1 MAIYHEDIVNIDL
14 ANGSIYRNFLN
25 TSIGSGDKNANRFGV
40 RVFRNGEPVELGL
53 TTVQGF
59 FRNPQG
65 ENIAITEGTIVE
77 GNMAAVV
84 LPQACYNYNGNF
96 TLAIKLIGGG
106 VTGTMRIIDGMVSN
120 TNTGGAVSPTYDIPT
135 YQEILAVYEQME
147 EAVGIVA
154 DLQSTLESQYVGFRR
169 YLNANDDLFALDM
182 GAYGISASADLKP
195 ANMPTDFTS
204 TSVGYVIVFE
214 SESGNTNVA
223 ICIQAYA
230 RRIWMRTGYEWLEIA
245 KTSYVAEQIE
255 QAYGTMYDAFAS
267 TFAKTA
273 SGLFAV
279 GNEISNTKTQ
289 FRFLDNTGVREIG
302 DSYPDWYVT
311 NEITVAPFTF
321 YLITA
326 SAQYNGHC
334 IYNIL
339 DANGNI
345 IASEAATGSTVLSV
359 KNKLIVTPHNAA
371 KIQLASVTGT
381 SGLAIYEAVEN
392 EYAGGW
398 AGKTWVC
405 IGDSLTD
412 TNIRT
417 TKHYFDYV
425 AEKTGITV
433 VNLGKGGTGYKR
445 EYAGEG
451 PFIDRVDQ
459 IPLDADVITIFG
471 SGNDAI
477 YTIGDPSDTGTDT
490 LCGAINTTIAAIFAR
505 KVTYQLGIVTPCP
518 WESYNPADDTNWMAR
533 YSAAIVEICRRW
545 GIPCLDLYHCS
556 NLRPWD
562 ATFRAAAYSK
572 DNGNGVHPD
581 ETGHAIIAPR
591 FQSFVESLL
600 VH

>member
-1 MAIYHEDIVNIDL
+1 MATIAQIVEQIRH
-14 ANGSIYRNFLN
+14 AV
-25 TSIGSGDKNANRFGV
+25 FGKDV
-40 RVFRNGEPVELGL
+40 R
-53 TTVQGF
+53 
-59 FRNPQG
+59 
-65 ENIAITEGTIVE
+65 ENIAQGIEKCYEDSTANAQIALIEAKGAETIESIPDDYTELSDEVINLKSALE
-77 GNMAAVV
+77 
-84 LPQACYNYNGNF
+84 
-96 TLAIKLIGGG
+96 
-106 VTGTMRIIDGMVSN
+106 
-120 TNTGGAVSPTYDIPT
+120 TN
-135 YQEILAVYEQME
+135 
-147 EAVGIVA
+147 
-154 DLQSTLESQYVGFRR
+154 YVGFRR
-169 YLNANDDLFALDM
+169 YLNVNDDLFALDM

-195 ANMPTDFTS
+195 ANMPADFTT
-204 TSVGYVIVFE
+204 TSVGYVIVLE
-214 SESGNTNVA
+214 SESGETNVA

-245 KTSYVAEQIE
+245 KTDYVTGQIETVYDYIYEKLVPSYVNIASE
-255 QAYGTMYDAFAS
+255 YFVKGTEIAS
-267 TFAKTA
+267 
-273 SGLFAV
+273 
-279 GNEISNTKTQ
+279 TKTQ
-289 FRFLDNTGVREIG
+289 YRFLDNTGVIEIG
-302 DSYPDWYVT
+302 ESYPDWYVT
-311 NEITVAPFTF
+311 NEITVEPFTF
-321 YLITA
+321 YLVTA

-339 DANGNI
+339 DGNGNI
-345 IASEAATGSTVLSV
+345 IASEAATSRTVLSV
-359 KNKLIVTPHNAA
+359 TEKLIFTPYNAA
-371 KIQLASVTGT
+371 KIQLASITGA
-381 SGLAIYEAVEN
+381 SGAAIYESVEKD
-392 EYAGGW
+392 EAQVW
-398 AGKTWVC
+398 AGKKWVC

-425 AEKTGITV
+425 VEKTGITF

-533 YSAAIVEICRRW
+533 YSAAIVEICKRW

-556 NLRPWD
+556 NLRPWE
-562 ATFRAAAYSK
+562 AAFRAAAYSK

-591 FQSFVESLL
+591 FEAFLDCLL
-600 VH
+600 LH

>member
-1 MAIYHEDIVNIDL
+1 MAIYREDIADIELTGGNIHRSFM
-14 ANGSIYRNFLN
+14 NK
-25 TSIGSGDKNANRFGV
+25 TIGSGDKAANRFGV
-40 RVFRNGEPVELGL
+40 RIFRNGEPVELGL
-53 TTVQGF
+53 TSVQGIF
-59 FRNPQG
+59 LNASGQS
-65 ENIAITEGTIVE
+65 IAITDGNIVS

-84 LPQACYNYNGNF
+84 LPQACYNVEGQF

-106 VTGTMRIIDGMVSN
+106 VTGTMRIVDGVVDN
-120 TNTGGAVSPTYDIPT
+120 THATGAVSPTYDIPT
-135 YQEILAVYEQME
+135 YEEILAVYEQME
-147 EAVGIVA
+147 EAVEIVA
-154 DLQSTLESQYVGFRR
+154 NLQDTLDTQYVGFRR

-195 ANMPTDFTS
+195 DNMPADFTT
-204 TSVGYVIVFE
+204 TSVGYVIVLE
-214 SESGNTNVA
+214 SESGETNVA
-223 ICIQAYA
+223 ICVQAYA

-245 KTSYVAEQIE
+245 KTDYVTGQIETVYDYIYEKLIPSYVNI
-255 QAYGTMYDAFAS
+255 
-267 TFAKTA
+267 A
-273 SGLFAV
+273 SGYFV
-279 GNEISNTKTQ
+279 KGTEIASTKTQ
-289 FRFLDNTGVREIG
+289 YRFLDNTGVREIG
-302 DSYPDWYVT
+302 ESYPDWYVT
-311 NEITVAPFTF
+311 NEITVEPFAF
-321 YLITA
+321 YLVTA

-339 DANGNI
+339 DGNGNI
-345 IASEAATGSTVLSV
+345 IASEAATSSTVLSV
-359 KNKLIVTPHNAA
+359 TEKLIFTPYNAA
-371 KIQLASVTGT
+371 KIQLASITGA
-381 SGLAIYEAVEN
+381 SGAAIYESIER
-392 EYAGGW
+392 EAGQGW
-398 AGKTWVC
+398 VGKKWVC

-445 EYAGEG
+445 EYAGNG

-459 IPLDADVITIFG
+459 IPLDADVVTIFG

-505 KVTYQLGIVTPCP
+505 KVTCQLGIVTPCP

-533 YSAAIVEICRRW
+533 YSAAIVEICKRW

-556 NLRPWD
+556 NLRPWES
-562 ATFRAAAYSK
+562 AFRAAAYSK
-572 DNGNGVHPD
+572 DDGNGVHPD

-591 FQSFVESLL
+591 FESFVESLL
-600 VH
+600 IH

>member
-1 MAIYHEDIVNIDL
+1 MAIYREDIADIELTGGNIHRSFM
-14 ANGSIYRNFLN
+14 NK
-25 TSIGSGDKNANRFGV
+25 TIGSGDKAANRFGV
-40 RVFRNGEPVELGL
+40 RIFRNGEPVELGL
-53 TTVQGF
+53 TSVQGIF
-59 FRNPQG
+59 LNASGQS
-65 ENIAITEGTIVE
+65 IAITDGNIVS

-84 LPQACYNYNGNF
+84 LPQACYNVEGQF

-106 VTGTMRIIDGMVSN
+106 VTGTMRIVDGVVDN
-120 TNTGGAVSPTYDIPT
+120 THADGAVSPTYDIPT
-135 YQEILAVYEQME
+135 YEEILAVYEQME
-147 EAVGIVA
+147 EAVEIVA
-154 DLQSTLESQYVGFRR
+154 DLQDTLDTQYVGFRR

-195 ANMPTDFTS
+195 DNMPPDFTS
-204 TSVGYVIVFE
+204 TSTGYAIVLE
-214 SESGNTNVA
+214 SESGDTKVA
-223 ICIQAYA
+223 ICVQAYA

-245 KTSYVAEQIE
+245 KTDYVTGQIETVYDYIYEKLIPSYVNI
-255 QAYGTMYDAFAS
+255 
-267 TFAKTA
+267 A
-273 SGLFAV
+273 SGYFV
-279 GNEISNTKTQ
+279 KGTEIASTKTQ
-289 FRFLDNTGVREIG
+289 YRFLDNTGVREIG

-311 NEITVAPFTF
+311 NEITIEPFTF

-326 SAQYNGHC
+326 SAQYNSHC

-339 DANGNI
+339 DANGDI
-345 IASEAATGSTVLSV
+345 IASEAATSSTVLSV
-359 KNKLIVTPHNAA
+359 TEKLIFTPYNAA
-371 KIQLASVTGT
+371 KIQLASVTGAT
-381 SGLAIYEAVEN
+381 GAAIYQSIEREA
-392 EYAGGW
+392 GQGW
-398 AGKTWVC
+398 VGKKWVC

-445 EYAGEG
+445 EYAGNG

-459 IPLDADVITIFG
+459 IPLDADVVTIFG

-505 KVTYQLGIVTPCP
+505 KVTCQLGIVTPCP

-533 YSAAIVEICRRW
+533 YSAAIVEICNRW

-556 NLRPWD
+556 NLRPWE
-562 ATFRAAAYSK
+562 AAFRAAAYSK
-572 DNGNGVHPD
+572 DDGNGVHPD

-591 FQSFVESLL
+591 FESFVESLL
-600 VH
+600 LH